1 MVYSALAGLMVILPL
16 VVIISG
22 KAITPVLGVMVLLML
37 WASFRPALCRA
48 DAKPLNAFPLLV
60 TLGLVLIWPLVSS
73 LWSLTPAR
81 SASTTAAVA
90 VLCALGGLAYLRVP
104 KLQPPS
110 DTVLLRYSY
119 CMAGVSALVLLEV
132 LPSGG
137 LIRLLVEALGMDYAR
152 YSEKNI
158 NRGLC
163 ALAVLVW
170 PAVLGL
176 HGMGKLRHAWGLLA
190 LVALPLLFM
199 QSLSAQLGI
208 AVGLLVCVLVM
219 LSPRFMP
226 WLLALGCLAVLAL
239 FPLLFAWYDEALQQ
253 AGVYAYL
260 PETAQLRLTIWRFVL
275 ERITENP
282 WLGWGMDTSRA
293 MPGGKEIVI
302 LFGKP
307 MEILPLH
314 PHNTSLQLVLELG
327 AVGLALMV
335 MALGFVLYQWI
346 RCPEEARIQRASGGA
361 LIMGYV
367 AAGYASFGV
376 WQSWWLATLW
386 VGALL
391 WQWVAQKPLTSK
403 PRSL

>member
-1 MVYSALAGLMVILPL
+1 MVYSALGGLMVMIPL
-16 VVIISG
+16 LVIVSG
-22 KAITPVLGVMVLLML
+22 KVITPVLGAMVLLML
-37 WASFRPALCRA
+37 WASWRPELCRSEA
-48 DAKPLNAFPLLV
+48 GPLSPRALVLTLLLV
-60 TLGLVLIWPLVSS
+60 LVWPLASS

-81 SASTTAAVA
+81 SASTTVA
-90 VLCALGGLAYLRVP
+90 VMALCALSGLAFLRVP

-110 DTVLLRYSY
+110 DAVLWRYGY
-119 CMAGVSALVLLEV
+119 CLAGVSVLVLLEL
-132 LPSGG
+132 LPGG
-137 LIRLLVEALGMDYAR
+137 GVIRLVVEALGMDYAR

-163 ALAVLVW
+163 AIAVLVW

-176 HGMGKLRHAWGLLA
+176 HGLGKARHAWGLLA
-190 LVALPLLFM
+190 LVALPLLLM

-208 AVGLLVCVLVM
+208 AVGLLVCALVI

-226 WLLALGCLAVLAL
+226 WVLALGCMALVGL
-239 FPLLFAWYDEALQQ
+239 FPLLFAWYDGALRQT
-253 AGVYAYL
+253 GIYVYL
-260 PETAQLRLTIWRFVL
+260 PETAQLRLAIWRFVL
-275 ERITENP
+275 ERIAENP

-314 PHNTSLQLVLELG
+314 PHNTSLQLMLELG
-327 AVGLALMV
+327 GVGLVLTV
-335 MALGFVLYQWI
+335 LALGVVLYQWI
-346 RCPEEARIQRASGGA
+346 RRTEEVQIRRATAGA
-361 LIMGYV
+361 LIIGYV

-391 WQWVAQKPLTSK
+391 WHWVAQKPLTSK